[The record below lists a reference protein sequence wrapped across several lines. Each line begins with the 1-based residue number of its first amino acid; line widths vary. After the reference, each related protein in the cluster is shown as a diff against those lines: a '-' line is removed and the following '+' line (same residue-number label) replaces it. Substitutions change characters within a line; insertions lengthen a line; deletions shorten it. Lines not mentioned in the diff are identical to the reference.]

1 MTKANRLTSAYRAL
15 LFLIVTLLMASC
27 TSKTLEI
34 EETGK
39 CLGCNLSTVN
49 FSELQNTE
57 GLELQGS
64 SLKGNLISDINFI
77 DVDFS
82 DALFEGVTLRN
93 VVFSGGSFTNSRFSN
108 VNFDN
113 VSFESNADL
122 SGVFIDASGEKLI
135 LKNVAT
141 RDLELRSSLVSL
153 ELSGFSDDPKRISG
167 TVSDLAFDSTI
178 HVYRF
183 SAQLVQNYI
192 NTKAY
197 DLDEVLSEVGV
208 KANDV
213 QQRVSIVNRR
223 MSHLDSKTGEPNYN
237 PYVPDSIANKLKNS
251 PFRRSDRKVEDTI
264 YDDLSDAGK
273 NWYQAYKADGTQHIH
288 DNMYVPALIR
298 SGVSRCREPEVPD
311 VPLSIGNNNF
321 EWLKIINLHEN
332 FSDLLN
338 EVTTYEACMSEEK
351 VALYEA
357 ELANLSAGLD
367 EINELGQQYFD
378 RQAAQRQI
386 YDAKITKYVA
396 DFYKN
401 EDLGN
406 DFMQTVAMVELGRL
420 SQSEQA
426 RMLVSPTGIQDFMNS
441 LKADLATKIVNCPAR
456 YFRNSIVDG
465 RTVLSPTSK
474 EAELNL
480 EILDMLVRVKN
491 DDYEP
496 TEADIQ
502 KLSGYGFTEAEVA
515 QRIEIATNRFSEC
528 FVDVVTNYQ
537 FR

>member
-1 MTKANRLTSAYRAL
+1 MTKFIRLTSACRIL
-15 LFLIVTLLMASC
+15 LLLIVTLLMASC

-39 CLGCNLSTVN
+39 CLGCNLSSVN
-49 FSELQNTE
+49 FDELQETE

-122 SGVFIDASGEKLI
+122 SGAFIDASGDKLI
-135 LKNVAT
+135 LKNVTTA
-141 RDLELRSSLVSL
+141 DLELKSSLATL
-153 ELSGFSDDPKRISG
+153 ELSGFSDVPKRVSG
-167 TVSDLAFDSTI
+167 TVSDLAFDSTVD
-178 HVYRF
+178 VYRF

-197 DLDEVLSEVGV
+197 DLDEILSEVGI
-208 KANDV
+208 KANDI

-223 MSHLDSKTGEPNYN
+223 MSHLDSRTGEPKYN
-237 PYVPDSIANKLKNS
+237 PYVPDSIANKLENS
-251 PFRRSDRKVEDTI
+251 PFWRSDRKVEDTI
-264 YDDLSDAGK
+264 DVDLSDAGK
-273 NWYQAYKADGTQHIH
+273 NWYQAYEADGNQYIH
-288 DNMYVPALIR
+288 GNIYVPALIR

-311 VPLSIGNNNF
+311 VPLSIGNNIF

-401 EDLGN
+401 DDLDN

-420 SQSEQA
+420 SQGEQA

-441 LKADLATKIVNCPAR
+441 LRADLATKIVDCPAR
-456 YFRNSIVDG
+456 YLRNSIVDG
-465 RTVLSPTSK
+465 RTVLNPTSK

-491 DDYEP
+491 DAFEP
-496 TEADIQ
+496 TEADIR

-528 FVDVVTNYQ
+528 FIDVVTNYQ